1 MLHSLP
7 AWAVEL
13 ISVGGIVIGALVVLK
28 LLQRL
33 LRRWASVS
41 PEETADLLRARRRET
56 AVGVLSSLVRY
67 FVLVLTAVALLGL
80 FLQNLLTAAVGATLL
95 IAIVGFG
102 AQRFLQDVIAGVFI
116 LLENQ
121 YGVGDFVTL
130 EPSQLAGV
138 VDEVGLRTTVLRN
151 LNGDRYT
158 IPNGQISAVR
168 RTTRRFRRY
177 TIDLLT
183 HDPDAVDQTLARIA
197 AIAPVGAARFLRT
210 PFVDE
215 RKEVGDGLWLV
226 RLRAE
231 VPPTMEWLVETYLAG
246 ALRSGLG
253 GALVVEPLVYTL
265 DEAAIRR
272 YERTV
277 LMRLVSG

>member
-1 MLHSLP
+1 MTQSLP

-13 ISVGGIVIGALVVLK
+13 ISVAAIVLGAIVILK
-28 LLQRL
+28 LLERL

-67 FVLVLTAVALLGL
+67 FVLLLTAFALLGL
-80 FLQNLLTAAVGATLL
+80 FVQNLLTAAAGATLL

-151 LNGDRYT
+151 LNGDRYVV
-158 IPNGQISAVR
+158 PNGQITGVR

-183 HDPDAVDQTLARIA
+183 HDPDEVDQTLERIV
-197 AIAPVGAARFLRT
+197 AIAPVGAARFLRA

-215 RKEVGDGLWLV
+215 RQEVGDDLWLV
-226 RLRAE
+226 RLKAE

-246 ALRSGLG
+246 ALRSSLG
-253 GALVVEPLVYTL
+253 DSLVVEPLVYTL
-265 DEAAIRR
+265 DDAAIRR

-277 LMRLVSG
+277 LLRLVSS

>member
-1 MLHSLP
+1 LIGTLP
-7 AWAVEL
+7 HWATEL
-13 ISVGGIVIGALVVLK
+13 ISVGGIVLGAIVVLK

-56 AVGVLSSLVRY
+56 AIGVLSSLIRY
-67 FVLVLTAVALLGL
+67 FVILLTVVALIGL
-80 FLQNLLTAAVGATLL
+80 FLQNLLTAAAGATLL
-95 IAIVGFG
+95 IAIVAFG

-130 EPSQLAGV
+130 EPSLLAGV
-138 VDEVGLRTTVLRN
+138 VDEVGLRTTALTN
-151 LNGDRYT
+151 LNGDRYVV
-158 IPNGQISAVR
+158 PNGQISGVR
-168 RTTRRFRRY
+168 RTLRRFRRY

-183 HDPDAVDQTLARIA
+183 HEPGNVDDVLAKVA
-197 AIAPVGAARFLRT
+197 AIAPVGAGRFLRA
-210 PFVDE
+210 PYIDE
-215 RKEVGDGLWLV
+215 RLDVGDDTWLV
-226 RLRAE
+226 RVRAE
-231 VPPTMEWLVETYLAG
+231 VPPTMEWLVENYLAG

-253 GALVVEPLVYTL
+253 DALIMEPLVYTL

-277 LMRLVSG
+277 LLRLAS

>member
-1 MLHSLP
+1 MHSLP

-13 ISVGGIVIGALVVLK
+13 ISVGGIVFGALVVLK

-121 YGVGDFVTL
+121 YGVGDFVAL

-138 VDEVGLRTTVLRN
+138 VEEVGLRTTVLRN

-158 IPNGQISAVR
+158 IPNGQISGVR

-183 HDPDAVDQTLARIA
+183 RDPDEVDKTLSRIA
-197 AIAPVGAARFLRT
+197 AIAPVGAARFLRA

-253 GALVVEPLVYTL
+253 DRLVVEPLVYTL